1 MTEPLVRARPVAPES
16 HAHAWWRALTP
27 VTWAAV
33 VVGGLVLLWVLVFA
47 RGTSAGAAVD
57 EPGEFIV
64 TLLDGLTFAGSAVS
78 IFLMRSRK
86 TSDEGAHEALIPQI
100 KEGIAYVRSE
110 TWIWVALVTLQ
121 PLLIRARRWTL
132 HRAIGMA
139 ALPLAVAMAAS
150 GVGVGL
156 YAVHRDLAA
165 GAGESGYSAL
175 PGVLAAMAIF
185 VLFVGIAIALRKH
198 PAWHK
203 RMIVLATI
211 AILWP
216 AWFRFRHLMPWL
228 PRPEIWLALVLA
240 DSLILIAMLR
250 DYLSFGRVHPAYWIF
265 GSALVSEHVAE
276 ALLFD
281 SPFWRAIAKAA
292 YSALT

>member
-1 MTEPLVRARPVAPES
+1 MMAAAAFKADRGRSFYPAMGVVAVGAVLVGFSTTYFGPMAMGRFAGPTI
-16 HAHAWWRALTP
+16 AH
-27 VTWAAV
+27 VH
-33 VVGGLVLLWVLVFA
+33 GGLFFV
-47 RGTSAGAAVD
+47 
-57 EPGEFIV
+57 
-64 TLLDGLTFAGSAVS
+64 
-78 IFLMRSRK
+78 
-86 TSDEGAHEALIPQI
+86 
-100 KEGIAYVRSE
+100 
-110 TWIWVALVTLQ
+110 WVALITLQ
-121 PLLIRARRWTL
+121 PLLIRTRRWAL
-132 HRAIGMA
+132 HRAIGLA
-139 ALPLAVAMAAS
+139 ALPLAVSMAAS

-156 YAVHRDLAA
+156 YAVRRDLAA

-185 VLFVGIAIALRKH
+185 VLFVGIAIALRKR

-292 YSALT
+292 YLALT